1 LPSGTASKKPIVRPA
16 NTPSPARRPA
26 SRRADKTT
34 KGELSRLHL
43 LKAAA
48 RVFKAKGYS
57 DATIRDI
64 AREAGIALGG
74 LYFHF
79 KNKHEFVGAVL
90 THGMASIDSHARAKV
105 AALPS
110 GISFR
115 QRLGTALDAHFEAIG
130 LHGEFT
136 SMRDVFGE
144 WTPDAW
150 DEYRAARESYR
161 RFWSDL
167 VAEGKASG
175 EVRADIDTTTMVF
188 FILGSVTWMS
198 EWYDPARGSG
208 PRILRDFG
216 TMFVEGVQPAAD

>member
-1 LPSGTASKKPIVRPA
+1 MPRGTASSKPIVRAA
-16 NTPSPARRPA
+16 NTAGRA
-26 SRRADKTT
+26 TSRLVDKTT
-34 KGELSRLHL
+34 KGEQSRLHL

-64 AREAGIALGG
+64 AKEAGIALGG

-90 THGMASIDSHARAKV
+90 THGMASIDAHARAQL
-105 AALPS
+105 AALPP
-110 GISFR
+110 GMAFR
-115 QRLGTALDAHFEAIG
+115 QRLGAALDAHFEAIR

-136 SMRDVFGE
+136 SMRNVFGE

-150 DEYRAARESYR
+150 NEYRAARESYR
-161 RFWSDL
+161 RFWADL
-167 VAEGKASG
+167 LAEGKASG

-188 FILGSVTWMS
+188 FILGAVTWMS
-198 EWYDPARGSG
+198 EWYDPARASG
-208 PRILRDFG
+208 ERILRDFG
-216 TMFVEGVQPAAD
+216 TMFVEGVKPAAG